1 MNLNNLKDVFQS
13 LYHIPNPDVIDIVSG
28 AILANSA
35 MDEPVW
41 LILIGPPGSMKTHIA
56 GSAATA
62 SSCKLLNQLTEKTL
76 VSGFNAGKRGNQSL
90 LPKLT
95 KAGIT
100 TVVNLDLSNIFSMRH
115 EKREEI
121 MAQFRQIYD
130 GKLTGNYGTGEEVV
144 WDGFMGFLGCSTEEI
159 DKYHGSI
166 VKLGDRFL
174 FYRMPRLDDGEVI
187 KAVEKNSGKRR
198 AVLCS
203 TEKAFKEFLD
213 GGEWVHPLS
222 VKMPEDIWKILREI
236 AIFCSKIRTPLSWDK
251 GRTGFSFI
259 PSPESP
265 SRIYATMR
273 ALLTGIA
280 GVHNR
285 SEVNRDDLR
294 HIYKIASDSL
304 PPQRLSVLRAVQRS
318 LRHIREISKDVNMS
332 DSSVHYRLQELK
344 VLKLVKQ
351 DDLKEWYPTKHCLN
365 L

>member
-1 MNLNNLKDVFQS
+1 MNLNNLKEVFQS

-28 AILANSA
+28 TILANSA
-35 MDEPVW
+35 KDEPVW
-41 LILIGPPGSMKTHIA
+41 LVLIGPPGSMKTQIA

-76 VSGFNAGKRGNQSL
+76 VSGFNAGKKGNQSL

-95 KAGIT
+95 IAGIT

-144 WDGFMGFLGCSTEEI
+144 WNGFMGFLGCSTEEI

-187 KAVEKNSGKRR
+187 EAVERNSGKRR
-198 AVLCS
+198 AVLTT
-203 TEKAFKEFLD
+203 TEKAYKEFLD
-213 GGEWVHPLS
+213 GGEWVHPSS
-222 VKMPEDIWKILREI
+222 VKVSEEIWKILREI

-273 ALLTGIA
+273 SLITGIA
-280 GVHNR
+280 GANNR
-285 SEVNRDDLR
+285 CEVNRDDLR

-304 PPQRLSVLRAVQRS
+304 PPQRLNVLRALQRG
-318 LRHIREISKDVNMS
+318 LKRIRDISKNVNMS
-332 DSSVHYRLQELK
+332 DSSAYYRLMELK

-351 DDLKEWYPTKHCLN
+351 DDSKDWTPTKFCLF